1 MQIILPSLHKT
12 QIEVQTSPARFKVI
26 AAGRRWGKS
35 ILGIGEGVRRAAAG
49 QHVWWIAPSFASAA
63 YQAGWTMLQFY
74 ASKLPGSNLHSLRR
88 TLAMPGDGWLQFK
101 TAEEIDSLRGES
113 IDFAVIDEAAH
124 LQQLQTL
131 WELCLR
137 SCLLDRKG
145 AAWFISTP
153 HGMNYFHDLFQRGKN
168 GDAGWASFQ
177 FPSTANPFLD
187 AQELA
192 DIARDM
198 PALVKR
204 QEIDAEFVQLAGCMF
219 RRDDVKIL
227 ETEPAGVRW
236 VRAWDLAFTTKTTSD
251 YTAGVRVGMMD
262 DGTIVVANV
271 VRGRWE
277 WPQAVRTIAS
287 TAIADGGAI
296 SQGVETVGAQTG
308 MLQTLMADPLLS
320 ALSFT
325 PLPVHADKITR
336 ALPVISRCEQ
346 GKLAIVRAGW
356 NKEFLDELSAFP
368 ESRHDD
374 QVDGLSASLLML
386 S

>member
-1 MQIILPSLHKT
+1 
-12 QIEVQTSPARFKVI
+12 
-26 AAGRRWGKS
+26 
-35 ILGIGEGVRRAAAG
+35 
-49 QHVWWIAPSFASAA
+49 
-63 YQAGWTMLQFY
+63 
-74 ASKLPGSNLHSLRR
+74 
-88 TLAMPGDGWLQFK
+88 MPGNGWLQFK

-113 IDFAVIDEAAH
+113 IDFCVIDESAH
-124 LQQLQTL
+124 IQQLQTL
-131 WELCLR
+131 WELALR

-153 HGMNYFHDLFQRGKN
+153 HGLNYFHDLFQRGKN

-177 FPSTANPFLD
+177 FSSTANPFLD

-204 QEIDAEFVQLAGCMF
+204 QEIDAEFVQMAGAMF
-219 RRDDVKIL
+219 KREAVRIL
-227 ETEPAGVRW
+227 ESEPQGIRW

-251 YTAGVRVGMMD
+251 YTVGVRVGMMA
-262 DGTIVVANV
+262 DGTIVVADV

-277 WPQAVRTIAS
+277 WPMAVKTIAI
-287 TAIADGGAI
+287 TATMDGGAI

-308 MLQTLMADPLLS
+308 MIQTLMADPLLS
-320 ALSFT
+320 ALTFT
-325 PLPVHADKITR
+325 PLPVHADKVTR

-356 NKEFLDELSAFP
+356 NKEFQDELSGFP
-368 ESRHDD
+368 ESKHDD
-374 QVDGLSASLLML
+374 QVDALSGSLVML
-386 S
+386 SQGTGGWSAETLKGTFIGGGTAQLVPRPVFTPRFSTNRF